1 MNLTKFLLCSFLS
14 IISMNAFA
22 QEEEFLSGNA
32 PDSEF
37 VYSLHLWDRGLKELP
52 DNFASWSELEV
63 LFLDGNELKFLPP
76 SITKLSKLREI
87 SISGN
92 QLTAFPKEVLELKNL
107 TSLDLNNNKILSV
120 PDEIGSLTQLKYL
133 LISVTGIN
141 KVPESV
147 CQLKNL
153 ELLAMSDN
161 QVKTLPACLKDL
173 PKLEYLYVGENA
185 FESFPSII
193 TELVHLKNLSIEQKN
208 QYEIPA
214 GIKNLKNLETLYI
227 DEDYYKKNKSK
238 IEKLLPKNCQIN
250 PPPPPPPT
258 LEVPEIMEPP
268 QINQVTAN
276 EYCFN
281 FTEKVKKGDD
291 ISETQ
296 YTLEF
301 DDFSDDARLVTNS
314 SEYNEKE
321 KLEAEKEG
329 YSIVSLADLNLFYG
343 KFEIKNGKFI
353 FISDNGNQNLELKI
367 KYETDGKTIQE
378 LTNSKKQIW
387 KKGECYAAPPSVGF

>member
-1 MNLTKFLLCSFLS
+1 MHLTKFLLCSFLS
-14 IISMNAFA
+14 VMSLNAFA

-37 VYSLHLWDRGLKELP
+37 VYSLHLWDKGLKELP

-63 LFLDGNELKFLPP
+63 LFLDGNELKVLPP

-92 QLTAFPKEVLELKNL
+92 QLTSFPKEILELKSL
-107 TSLDLNNNKILSV
+107 ISLDLNNNKILSV
-120 PDEIGSLTQLKYL
+120 PHEIGSLTQLKYL
-133 LISVTGIN
+133 LISGTGIN
-141 KVPESV
+141 HIPESV

-153 ELLAMSDN
+153 ELLALSDN

-173 PKLEYLYVGENA
+173 QKLEYLYVGENA
-185 FESFPSII
+185 FESFPNII

-227 DEDYYKKNKSK
+227 DENYYKKNKSK
-238 IEKLLPKNCQIN
+238 IDKLLPKNCQIN

-268 QINQVTAN
+268 QINEITAN

-281 FTEKVKKGDD
+281 FTEKIKKGEMVTESNY
-291 ISETQ
+291 I
-296 YTLEF
+296 LEF
-301 DDFSDDARLVTNS
+301 GDYSDRVRLTKES
-314 SEYNEKE
+314 SEYDEKK

-329 YSIVSLADLNLFYG
+329 DMLVSPIQIEWFDGVYEKKDDNLILNLEKSEKQTFKI
-343 KFEIKNGKFI
+343 KFEK
-353 FISDNGNQNLELKI
+353 
-367 KYETDGKTIQE
+367 DGKAIKE
-378 LTNSKKQIW
+378 LTDAKKQVW
-387 KKGECYAAPPSVGF
+387 KHGNCFAAPPTVGF